1 MAMVTRKISL
11 QLLTASLLV
20 ATIYACSSST
30 ATTDTISNASAPVS
44 TSTPDSTATPSN
56 SGQLSRP
63 VVISAQDF
71 DLPIV
76 GDGKSSLP
84 TTVIS
89 ADDVKVKITDSS
101 RIIVLN
107 EAIAEIVISLGF
119 GDKIIGRDA
128 TTTLAALAAIP
139 KVSSGHDISAESVLE
154 LKPTLV
160 IGDTRSG
167 PPEAIQQLRGAG
179 VPIVLAP
186 EVWKLSDIA
195 PRITLIAKAL
205 GAETFG
211 TNLLDATQS
220 DIDKA
225 LNTLDTSTTK
235 PRVAFIYVR
244 GTASVFLLGGKESG
258 ADEMIRSAGGIDVGT
273 DLDLAAFTPLT
284 SEAIVNANP
293 AIIVVTTRGLAS
305 VGGIDGLLELP
316 GVAQTP
322 AATSRA
328 VVSIDDDLLFSF
340 GPRTGEL
347 IVRLAQAF
355 KILTTEN

>member
-1 MAMVTRKISL
+1 L
-11 QLLTASLLV
+11 
-20 ATIYACSSST
+20 
-30 ATTDTISNASAPVS
+30 
-44 TSTPDSTATPSN
+44 
-56 SGQLSRP
+56 
-63 VVISAQDF
+63 ISAEDF
-71 DLPIV
+71 DLPII
-76 GDGKSSLP
+76 GDGKSVLP
-84 TTVIS
+84 AKVTS
-89 ADDVKVKITDSS
+89 ADNVEVTITDSS

-119 GDKIIGRDA
+119 ADNIIGRDA
-128 TTTLAALAAIP
+128 TTTLAALESIP

-195 PRITLIAKAL
+195 PRIKLIADAL
-205 GAETFG
+205 GAATFG
-211 TNLLDATQS
+211 AKLLDTTQS
-220 DIDKA
+220 DINEA
-225 LNTLDTSTTK
+225 LNTLDSATAS

-244 GTASVFLLGGKESG
+244 GTASVFLLGGNLK
-258 ADEMIRSAGGIDVGT
+258 
-273 DLDLAAFTPLT
+273 LAAFTPLT

-293 AIIVVTTRGLAS
+293 GIIVVTTRGLAS

-316 GVAQTP
+316 GIAQTP
-322 AATSRA
+322 AAKSRS

-347 IVRLAQAF
+347 IIRLAQAF
-355 KILTTEN
+355 KVLTTEK

>member
-1 MAMVTRKISL
+1 MFTSSRAK
-11 QLLTASLLV
+11 SLLAV
-20 ATIYACSSST
+20 SL
-30 ATTDTISNASAPVS
+30 ATTALFVLSSCASTTE
-44 TSTPDSTATPSN
+44 TSPNTTVPSAT
-56 SGQLSRP
+56 RP
-63 VVISAQDF
+63 ILISAENF
-71 DLPIV
+71 ELPVI
-76 GDGKSSLP
+76 GSGTSQLP
-84 TTVIS
+84 ATVQS
-89 ADDVKVKITDSS
+89 ADDVAVTIVDSS

-119 GDKIIGRDA
+119 ADNIIGRDA
-128 TTTLAALAAIP
+128 PTTLAALTALP

-179 VPIVLAP
+179 IPIVLAP

-195 PRITLIAKAL
+195 PRIKLIANAL
-205 GAETFG
+205 GADSFG
-211 TNLLDATQS
+211 IKLLDTTQS
-220 DIDKA
+220 DINQA
-225 LNTLDTSTTK
+225 LNTLDSSAK
-235 PRVAFIYVR
+235 EPRVAFVYVR

-293 AIIVVTTRGLAS
+293 EIIVVTTRGLAS

-316 GVAQTP
+316 GIAQTP
-322 AATSRA
+322 AAKTRA

-347 IVRLAQAF
+347 IIRLAQAF
-355 KILTTEN
+355 KILTIEN

>member
-1 MAMVTRKISL
+1 MSIS
-11 QLLTASLLV
+11 
-20 ATIYACSSST
+20 ACSSSSVT
-30 ATTDTISNASAPVS
+30 PNKTSQTVSSNGASAS
-44 TSTPDSTATPSN
+44 ETSQPFAEI
-56 SGQLSRP
+56 RP
-63 VVISAQDF
+63 VLISAQDF
-71 DLPIV
+71 DLPII
-76 GDGKSSLP
+76 GDGKSVLP
-84 TTVIS
+84 STVTS
-89 ADDVKVKITDSS
+89 ADDVEVTVTDSA

-119 GDKIIGRDA
+119 ADKIIGRDA
-128 TTTLAALAAIP
+128 TTTLAALESIP

-195 PRITLIAKAL
+195 PRIKLIADAL
-205 GAETFG
+205 GADTFG
-211 TNLLDATQS
+211 TKLLDTTQN
-220 DIDKA
+220 DINQA
-225 LNTLDTSTTK
+225 LNTLDSSTAS

-273 DLDLAAFTPLT
+273 DLKLAAFTPLT

-293 AIIVVTTRGLAS
+293 EIIVVTTRGLAS
-305 VGGIDGLLELP
+305 VGGIDGLLDLP
-316 GVAQTP
+316 GIAQTP
-322 AATSRA
+322 AAKTRS

-347 IVRLAQAF
+347 IIRLAQAF
-355 KILTTEN
+355 KILTTEK

>member
-1 MAMVTRKISL
+1 MAMVTRNTKISL
-11 QLLTASLLV
+11 LTTAVFIVS
-20 ATIYACSSST
+20 ISACSSTSVT
-30 ATTDTISNASAPVS
+30 PTTTSQTVSSNGASAS
-44 TSTPDSTATPSN
+44 ETSQPFAEI
-56 SGQLSRP
+56 RP
-63 VVISAQDF
+63 VLISAQDF
-71 DLPIV
+71 DLPII
-76 GDGKSSLP
+76 GDGKSVLP
-84 TTVIS
+84 STVTS
-89 ADDVKVKITDSS
+89 ADDVEVTVTDSS

-119 GDKIIGRDA
+119 ADKIIGRDA
-128 TTTLAALAAIP
+128 TTTLAALESIP

-195 PRITLIAKAL
+195 PRIKLIADAL
-205 GAETFG
+205 GADTFG
-211 TNLLDATQS
+211 TKLLDTTQN
-220 DIDKA
+220 DINQA
-225 LNTLDTSTTK
+225 LNTLDSSTAS

-273 DLDLAAFTPLT
+273 DLKLASFTPLT

-293 AIIVVTTRGLAS
+293 EIMVVTTRGLAS
-305 VGGIDGLLELP
+305 VGGIDGLLDLP
-316 GVAQTP
+316 GIAQTP
-322 AATSRA
+322 AAKTRS

-347 IVRLAQAF
+347 IIRLAQAF
-355 KILTTEN
+355 KILTTEK

>member
-1 MAMVTRKISL
+1 MAMVTRKSAL
-11 QLLTASLLV
+11 TLLTTSLFV
-20 ATIYACSSST
+20 TAISACSSNS
-30 ATTDTISNASAPVS
+30 ATTDTTSQTTASTTVAANAPA
-44 TSTPDSTATPSN
+44 TTNDST
-56 SGQLSRP
+56 RP
-63 VVISAQDF
+63 VVISAENF
-71 DLPIV
+71 ELPIV
-76 GDGKSSLP
+76 GDGKSTLP
-84 TTVIS
+84 TKVTS
-89 ADDVKVKITDSS
+89 ADEIEVTITDTS

-119 GDKIIGRDA
+119 ADKIIGRDA
-128 TTTLAALAAIP
+128 TTTLAALTAIP

-179 VPIVLAP
+179 IPIVLAP

-195 PRITLIAKAL
+195 PRIKLIANAL
-205 GAETFG
+205 GADSFG
-211 TNLLDATQS
+211 IKLLDTTQS
-220 DIDKA
+220 DINQA
-225 LNTLDTSTTK
+225 LNTLDSSAK
-235 PRVAFIYVR
+235 EPRVAFVYVR

-293 AIIVVTTRGLAS
+293 EIIVVTTRGLAS

-316 GVAQTP
+316 GIAQTP
-322 AATSRA
+322 AAKTRA

-347 IVRLAQAF
+347 IIRLAQAF
-355 KILTTEN
+355 KILTIEN

>member
-1 MAMVTRKISL
+1 MAMVTRNATL
-11 QLLTASLLV
+11 ALLTASIFI
-20 ATIYACSSST
+20 APISACSSNS
-30 ATTDTISNASAPVS
+30 ATTGTTSS
-44 TSTPDSTATPSN
+44 TLSEST
-56 SGQLSRP
+56 RP
-63 VVISAQDF
+63 ILVSAQNF
-71 DLPIV
+71 VLPIV
-76 GDGKSSLP
+76 GDGKSTLP
-84 TTVIS
+84 AKVIS
-89 ADDVKVKITDSS
+89 ADDVEVTIADSS

-119 GDKIIGRDA
+119 ADKIIGRDA
-128 TTTLAALAAIP
+128 TTTLAALMAIP
-139 KVSSGHDISAESVLE
+139 EVSSGHDISAESVLE

-179 VPIVLAP
+179 VPIVIAP

-195 PRITLIAKAL
+195 PRIKLIASAL
-205 GAETFG
+205 GVSSFG
-211 TNLLDATQS
+211 IKLLDATQS
-220 DIDKA
+220 DINQA
-225 LNTLDTSTTK
+225 LNTLDPATRK

-273 DLDLAAFTPLT
+273 DLNLAAFTPLT

-293 AIIVVTTRGLAS
+293 EIIVVTTRGLAS
-305 VGGIDGLLELP
+305 VGGINGLLDLP
-316 GVAQTP
+316 GIAQTP
-322 AATSRA
+322 AAKTRA

-355 KILTTEN
+355 KILTTEK

>member
-1 MAMVTRKISL
+1 MFTSSRAK
-11 QLLTASLLV
+11 SLLAV
-20 ATIYACSSST
+20 SLAATALFALSSCAST
-30 ATTDTISNASAPVS
+30 TETSPNTTVPSAT
-44 TSTPDSTATPSN
+44 
-56 SGQLSRP
+56 RP
-63 VVISAQDF
+63 ILISAENF
-71 DLPIV
+71 ELPVI
-76 GDGKSSLP
+76 GSGASQLP
-84 TTVIS
+84 ATVQS
-89 ADDVKVKITDSS
+89 ADDVAVTIVDSS

-107 EAIAEIVISLGF
+107 EAIAEIVIALGF
-119 GDKIIGRDA
+119 INNIIGRDA
-128 TTTLAALAAIP
+128 TTTLAALTAIP

-179 VPIVLAP
+179 IPIVLAP

-195 PRITLIAKAL
+195 PRIKLIASAL
-205 GAETFG
+205 GADSFG
-211 TNLLDATQS
+211 IKLLDTTQS
-220 DIDKA
+220 DINQA
-225 LNTLDTSTTK
+225 LNTLDSSAK
-235 PRVAFIYVR
+235 EPRVAFIYVR

-293 AIIVVTTRGLAS
+293 EIIVVTTRGLAS

-316 GVAQTP
+316 GIAQTP
-322 AATSRA
+322 AAKTRA

-347 IVRLAQAF
+347 IIRLAQAF
-355 KILTTEN
+355 KILTIEN

>member
-1 MAMVTRKISL
+1 MAMVTRKSAL
-11 QLLTASLLV
+11 TLLTTSLFV
-20 ATIYACSSST
+20 TAISACSSNS
-30 ATTDTISNASAPVS
+30 ATTDTTSQTTASTTVAANAP
-44 TSTPDSTATPSN
+44 TTTNDST
-56 SGQLSRP
+56 RP
-63 VVISAQDF
+63 VVISAENF
-71 DLPIV
+71 ELPII
-76 GDGKSSLP
+76 GDGKSTLP
-84 TTVIS
+84 TKVTS
-89 ADDVKVKITDSS
+89 ADEIEVTITDTS

-119 GDKIIGRDA
+119 ADKIIGRDA
-128 TTTLAALAAIP
+128 TTTLAALTAIP

-179 VPIVLAP
+179 IPIVLAP

-195 PRITLIAKAL
+195 PRIKLIANAL
-205 GAETFG
+205 GAGSFG
-211 TNLLDATQS
+211 IKLLDTTQS
-220 DIDKA
+220 DINQA
-225 LNTLDTSTTK
+225 LNTLDPATK
-235 PRVAFIYVR
+235 EPRVAFIYVR

-293 AIIVVTTRGLAS
+293 EIIVVTTRGLAS

-316 GVAQTP
+316 GIAQTP
-322 AATSRA
+322 AAKTRA

-347 IVRLAQAF
+347 IIRLAQAF
-355 KILTTEN
+355 KILTIEN

>member
-1 MAMVTRKISL
+1 MAMVTRKSAL
-11 QLLTASLLV
+11 TLLTTSLFV
-20 ATIYACSSST
+20 TAISACSSNS
-30 ATTDTISNASAPVS
+30 ATTDTTSQTTASTTVAANAPA
-44 TSTPDSTATPSN
+44 TTNDST
-56 SGQLSRP
+56 RP
-63 VVISAQDF
+63 VVISAENF
-71 DLPIV
+71 ELPIV
-76 GDGKSSLP
+76 GDGKSTLP
-84 TTVIS
+84 TKVTS
-89 ADDVKVKITDSS
+89 ADEIEVTITDTS

-119 GDKIIGRDA
+119 ADKIIGRDA
-128 TTTLAALAAIP
+128 TTTLAALTAIP

-179 VPIVLAP
+179 IPIVLAP

-195 PRITLIAKAL
+195 PRINLIANAL
-205 GAETFG
+205 GAGSFG
-211 TNLLDATQS
+211 LKLLDTTQS
-220 DIDKA
+220 DINQA
-225 LNTLDTSTTK
+225 LNTLDPATAK

-293 AIIVVTTRGLAS
+293 EIIVVTTRGLAS
-305 VGGIDGLLELP
+305 VGGIDGLLDLP
-316 GVAQTP
+316 GIAQTP
-322 AATSRA
+322 AAKTRA

-347 IVRLAQAF
+347 IIRLAQAF
-355 KILTTEN
+355 RVLTREN

>member
-1 MAMVTRKISL
+1 MAMVTRKSAL
-11 QLLTASLLV
+11 TLLTTSLFV
-20 ATIYACSSST
+20 TAISACSSNS
-30 ATTDTISNASAPVS
+30 ATTDTTSQTTASTTVAANAPA
-44 TSTPDSTATPSN
+44 TTNDST
-56 SGQLSRP
+56 RP
-63 VVISAQDF
+63 VVISAENF
-71 DLPIV
+71 ELPIV
-76 GDGKSSLP
+76 GDGKSTLP
-84 TTVIS
+84 TKVTS
-89 ADDVKVKITDSS
+89 ADEIEVTITDTS

-119 GDKIIGRDA
+119 ADKIIGRDA
-128 TTTLAALAAIP
+128 TTTLAALTAIP

-179 VPIVLAP
+179 IPIVLAP

-195 PRITLIAKAL
+195 PRIKLIANAL
-205 GAETFG
+205 GAGSFG
-211 TNLLDATQS
+211 IKLLDTTQS
-220 DIDKA
+220 DINQA
-225 LNTLDTSTTK
+225 LNTLDSSAK
-235 PRVAFIYVR
+235 EPRVAFVYVR

-293 AIIVVTTRGLAS
+293 EIIVVTTRGLAS

-316 GVAQTP
+316 GIAQTP
-322 AATSRA
+322 AAKTRA

-347 IVRLAQAF
+347 IIRLAQAF

>member
-1 MAMVTRKISL
+1 MAMVTPNAKTA
-11 QLLTASLLV
+11 LLTAALFIVPLSS
-20 ATIYACSSST
+20 CSSNSPSD
-30 ATTDTISNASAPVS
+30 ATSNA
-44 TSTPDSTATPSN
+44 TSVGDI
-56 SGQLSRP
+56 RP
-63 VVISAQDF
+63 VLISAQDF
-71 DLPIV
+71 ELPVI
-76 GDGKSSLP
+76 GDGKSRLP
-84 TTVIS
+84 ATVQS
-89 ADDVKVKITDSS
+89 ADDVEVTVSDSS

-119 GDKIIGRDA
+119 ADKIIGRDA
-128 TTTLAALAAIP
+128 TTTLKALETIP

-154 LKPTLV
+154 LKPTIV

-179 VPIVLAP
+179 VPIVIAP

-195 PRITLIAKAL
+195 PRVKLIADAL
-205 GAETFG
+205 GAPTFG
-211 TNLLDATQS
+211 TKLLDTTQT
-220 DIDKA
+220 DINKA
-225 LNTLDTSTTK
+225 LNTLNSANES

-258 ADEMIRSAGGIDVGT
+258 ADEMIRSAGGIDVGS
-273 DLDLAAFTPLT
+273 DLNLAAFTPLT

-305 VGGIDGLLELP
+305 VGGIDGLLDLP
-316 GVAQTP
+316 GIAQTP
-322 AATSRA
+322 AAKSRS

-347 IVRLAQAF
+347 IIRLAQAF

>member
-1 MAMVTRKISL
+1 MAMFTRKVSL
-11 QLLTASLLV
+11 ALLTTSLFIAL
-20 ATIYACSSST
+20 ISACSANS
-30 ATTDTISNASAPVS
+30 ATTGTTSQTTASTTAPATQPSSANES
-44 TSTPDSTATPSN
+44 T
-56 SGQLSRP
+56 RP
-63 VVISAQDF
+63 VLISAENF
-71 DLPIV
+71 DLPII
-76 GDGKSSLP
+76 GDGKSTLP
-84 TTVIS
+84 AKVTS
-89 ADDVKVKITDSS
+89 ADDIEVTITDTS

-119 GDKIIGRDA
+119 ADKIIGRDA
-128 TTTLAALAAIP
+128 TTTLAALTAIP

-195 PRITLIAKAL
+195 PRINLIANAL
-205 GAETFG
+205 GAGSFG
-211 TNLLDATQS
+211 LKLLDTTQS
-220 DIDKA
+220 DINQA
-225 LNTLDTSTTK
+225 LNTLDPATAK

-258 ADEMIRSAGGIDVGT
+258 ADEMIRAAGGIDVGT

-284 SEAIVNANP
+284 SESIVNANP
-293 AIIVVTTRGLAS
+293 EIIIVTTRGLTS
-305 VGGIDGLLELP
+305 VGGIDGLLDLP
-316 GVAQTP
+316 GIAQTP
-322 AATSRA
+322 AAKTRA

-347 IVRLAQAF
+347 IIRLAQAF
-355 KILTTEN
+355 KILMAEN

>member
-1 MAMVTRKISL
+1 MAMVTRKSAL
-11 QLLTASLLV
+11 TLLTTSLFV
-20 ATIYACSSST
+20 TAISACSSNS
-30 ATTDTISNASAPVS
+30 ATTDTTSQTTASTTVAANAPA
-44 TSTPDSTATPSN
+44 TTNDST
-56 SGQLSRP
+56 RP
-63 VVISAQDF
+63 VVISAENF
-71 DLPIV
+71 ELPIV
-76 GDGKSSLP
+76 GDGKSTLP
-84 TTVIS
+84 TKVTS
-89 ADDVKVKITDSS
+89 ADEIEVTITDTS

-119 GDKIIGRDA
+119 ADKIIGRDA
-128 TTTLAALAAIP
+128 TTTLAALTAIP

-179 VPIVLAP
+179 IPIVLAP

-195 PRITLIAKAL
+195 PRIKLIANAL
-205 GAETFG
+205 GAGSFG
-211 TNLLDATQS
+211 IKLLDTTQS
-220 DIDKA
+220 DINQA
-225 LNTLDTSTTK
+225 LNTLDSSAK
-235 PRVAFIYVR
+235 EPRVAFIYVR

-293 AIIVVTTRGLAS
+293 EIIVVTTRGLAS

-316 GVAQTP
+316 GIAQTP
-322 AATSRA
+322 AAKTRA

-347 IVRLAQAF
+347 IIRLAQAF
-355 KILTTEN
+355 KILTIEN

>member
-1 MAMVTRKISL
+1 MAMVTRKSAL
-11 QLLTASLLV
+11 TLLTTSLFV
-20 ATIYACSSST
+20 TAISACSSNS
-30 ATTDTISNASAPVS
+30 ATTDTTSQTTASTTVAANAPA
-44 TSTPDSTATPSN
+44 TTNDST
-56 SGQLSRP
+56 RP
-63 VVISAQDF
+63 VVISAENF
-71 DLPIV
+71 ELPII

-84 TTVIS
+84 ATVIS
-89 ADDVKVKITDSS
+89 ADDVEVTITDSS

-119 GDKIIGRDA
+119 ADKIIGRDA
-128 TTTLAALAAIP
+128 TTTLAALTAIP
-139 KVSSGHDISAESVLE
+139 KVSNGHDISAESVLE

-195 PRITLIAKAL
+195 PRIKLLANAL
-205 GAETFG
+205 GASNFG
-211 TNLLDATQS
+211 IKLLDTTQS
-220 DIDKA
+220 DINKA
-225 LNTLDTSTTK
+225 LNTLDPATAK
-235 PRVAFIYVR
+235 PRVAFIYLR

-284 SEAIVNANP
+284 SESIVNANP
-293 AIIVVTTRGLAS
+293 EIIVVTTRGLAS
-305 VGGIDGLLELP
+305 VGGIDGLLKLP
-316 GVAQTP
+316 GIAQTP
-322 AATSRA
+322 SAKTRA

-347 IVRLAQAF
+347 IIRLAQAF
-355 KILTTEN
+355 KILTIEN

>member
-1 MAMVTRKISL
+1 MAMVTRNTKISL
-11 QLLTASLLV
+11 LTTAVFIVS
-20 ATIYACSSST
+20 ISACSSTSVT
-30 ATTDTISNASAPVS
+30 PTTTSQTVSSNGASAS
-44 TSTPDSTATPSN
+44 ETSQPFAEI
-56 SGQLSRP
+56 RP
-63 VVISAQDF
+63 VLISAQDF
-71 DLPIV
+71 DLPII
-76 GDGKSSLP
+76 GDGKSVLP
-84 TTVIS
+84 STVTS
-89 ADDVKVKITDSS
+89 ADDVEVTVTDSS

-119 GDKIIGRDA
+119 ADKIIGRDA
-128 TTTLAALAAIP
+128 TTTLAALESIP

-195 PRITLIAKAL
+195 PRIKLIADAL
-205 GAETFG
+205 GADTFG
-211 TNLLDATQS
+211 TKLLDTTQN
-220 DIDKA
+220 DINQA
-225 LNTLDTSTTK
+225 LNTLDSSTAS

-273 DLDLAAFTPLT
+273 DLKLTAFTPLT

-293 AIIVVTTRGLAS
+293 EIIVVTTRGLAS
-305 VGGIDGLLELP
+305 VGGIDGLLDLP
-316 GVAQTP
+316 GIAQTP
-322 AATSRA
+322 AAKTRS

-347 IVRLAQAF
+347 IIRLAQAF
-355 KILTTEN
+355 KILTTEK

>member
-1 MAMVTRKISL
+1 MAMVTRNTKISL
-11 QLLTASLLV
+11 LTTAVFIVS
-20 ATIYACSSST
+20 ISACSSSSVT
-30 ATTDTISNASAPVS
+30 PTTTSQTVSSNGASAS
-44 TSTPDSTATPSN
+44 ETSQPFAEI
-56 SGQLSRP
+56 RP
-63 VVISAQDF
+63 VLISAQDF
-71 DLPIV
+71 DLPII
-76 GDGKSSLP
+76 GDGKSVLP
-84 TTVIS
+84 STVTS
-89 ADDVKVKITDSS
+89 ADDVEVTVTDSS

-119 GDKIIGRDA
+119 ADKIIGRDA
-128 TTTLAALAAIP
+128 TTTLAALESIP

-195 PRITLIAKAL
+195 PRIKLIADAL
-205 GAETFG
+205 GADTFG
-211 TNLLDATQS
+211 TKLLDATQN
-220 DIDKA
+220 DIDQA
-225 LNTLDTSTTK
+225 LNTLDSSTAS

-273 DLDLAAFTPLT
+273 DLKLAAFTPLT

-293 AIIVVTTRGLAS
+293 EIIVVTTRGLAS
-305 VGGIDGLLELP
+305 VGGIDGLLDLP
-316 GVAQTP
+316 GIAQTP
-322 AATSRA
+322 AAKTRS

-347 IVRLAQAF
+347 IIRLAQAF
-355 KILTTEN
+355 KILTTEK